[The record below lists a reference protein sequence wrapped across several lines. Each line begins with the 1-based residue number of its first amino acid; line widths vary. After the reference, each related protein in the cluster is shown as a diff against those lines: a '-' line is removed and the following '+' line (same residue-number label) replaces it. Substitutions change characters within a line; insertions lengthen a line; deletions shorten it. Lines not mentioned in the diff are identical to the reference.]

1 MPVQMSHSDLLSLPA
16 AWLEGSLMFPPLLA
30 CFPPFLLL
38 ERFLLRDLNQDSWEE
53 EEVVLLEELSFVM
66 SLPSW
71 SLDSLFGLALILCYS
86 EIIKPPVNWDS

>member
-1 MPVQMSHSDLLSLPA
+1 MSHSDLLSLPA
-16 AWLEGSLMFPPLLA
+16 ACWLEGSLMFPPLLA

-86 EIIKPPVNWDS
+86 EIKATSERGKLR